1 MMISARNQI
10 DVRVEQVQV
19 GLVNT
24 LVSLRME
31 QGTFI
36 EAAITRN
43 GSDELNLKAGDRVI
57 AFFKASHVLIAT
69 GWAIPISASNKLEGA
84 VETVLNG
91 VVNAEVTIRL
101 SGGDRLIATVTYEA
115 VKNLALKEG
124 VEVAAII
131 QASDVMIA
139 KANFN

>member
-10 DVRVEQVQV
+10 DVRVEQVQA

-31 QGTFI
+31 QGTLI

-43 GSDELNLKAGDRVI
+43 GSEELNLKAGDRVI

-84 VETVLNG
+84 VERVLNG
-91 VVNAEVTIRL
+91 VINAEVTIRL
-101 SGGDRLIATVTYEA
+101 CGGDRLIATVTNEA
-115 VKNLALKEG
+115 VRNLALKEG

-139 KANFN
+139 K

>member
-10 DVRVEQVQV
+10 DVRVEQVQA
-19 GLVNT
+19 GPVNT

-31 QGTFI
+31 QGTCI
-36 EAAITRN
+36 DAAITRN
-43 GSDELNLKAGDRVI
+43 GFEELDLKAGDRVI

-101 SGGDRLIATVTYEA
+101 SGGDRLIATVTNEA

-139 KANFN
+139 K